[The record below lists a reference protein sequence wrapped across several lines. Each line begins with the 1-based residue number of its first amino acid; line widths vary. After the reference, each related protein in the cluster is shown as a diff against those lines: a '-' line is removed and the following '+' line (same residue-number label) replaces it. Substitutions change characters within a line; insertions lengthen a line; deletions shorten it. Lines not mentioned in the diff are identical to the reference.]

1 MRSKYILY
9 IAMSFCSLSA
19 CEKQDEFLSVKPN
32 DALSTPETL
41 NDLTLLLNNE
51 NLFNQGGDPAL
62 GAISGEEYYILTP
75 QWETLYTP
83 NEKNAYFWAKD
94 IYQGSPYNS
103 DWNSPYEQI
112 YYANTVLDY
121 LPKISYIPQEQ
132 SLYDHIKGSAL
143 FLRGYASYSLV
154 QTFAMPYDSATFNT
168 SLGVPIRLNSDPN
181 EKSTRPSIREN
192 YEQIVNDVKA
202 SVDLLPDF
210 PDKPTHPSKWA
221 AFALLARISLATRD
235 YKAAYGF
242 SDQCLKLKM
251 TLTDYNTL
259 SPSTSSMSTNFL
271 EEDIYQ
277 RELSGYV
284 IPQSRTRCI
293 INPELYMQYEPN
305 DIRKEKMFY
314 LNRDYIRFR
323 GSYSIRGNLYS
334 GLAVDEILLIRAE
347 TAVRMG
353 NLTQG
358 LKDLNELL
366 KYRFKTGTFS
376 PLDIKDQ
383 SSLLKRIIWERRKE
397 LVNRG
402 LRWTDLRRLNLEES
416 FKTTLSR
423 ELNNVTYQ
431 LLPND
436 KKYAFPI
443 PDREIELTGMPQNE
457 R

>member
-1 MRSKYILY
+1 MGCK
-9 IAMSFCSLSA
+9 
-19 CEKQDEFLSVKPN
+19 KQDEFLEAKPN
-32 DALSTPETL
+32 DALSTPESL

-83 NEKNAYFWAKD
+83 NEKNAYIWAKD

-103 DWNSPYEQI
+103 DWNFPYEQI

-121 LPKISYIPQEQ
+121 LPQIKYNPQEQ
-132 SLYDHIKGSAL
+132 NLYNHIKGSAL
-143 FLRGYASYSLV
+143 FLRSYASYSLV

-181 EKSTRPSIREN
+181 EKSVRPTIREN
-192 YEQIVNDVKA
+192 YEQILSDVKA
-202 SVDLLPDF
+202 SVSLLQDF
-210 PDKPTHPSKWA
+210 PDKPTRPSKWA
-221 AFALLARISLATRD
+221 AYALLARISLAIRD
-235 YKAAYGF
+235 YKAAYEF
-242 SDQCLKLKM
+242 SDQCLKMKM
-251 TLTDYNTL
+251 VLTDYNTL
-259 SPSTSSMSTNFL
+259 SPSNSSMSTNFL

-277 RELSGYV
+277 RELAGYV
-284 IPQSRTRCI
+284 IPQSRARCI
-293 INPELYMQYEPN
+293 INPELYAQYEPN

-347 TAVRMG
+347 SAVRTG
-353 NLTQG
+353 NRVKG

-366 KYRFKTGTFS
+366 KYRYKTGTFS
-376 PLDIKDQ
+376 PLDIRDQ
-383 SSLLKRIIWERRKE
+383 SVLLNRIVWERRKE
-397 LVNRG
+397 LINRG
-402 LRWTDLRRLNLEES
+402 IRWTDLRRLNLEES
-416 FKTTLSR
+416 FKTILSR
-423 ELNNVTYQ
+423 EINNVTYQ
-431 LLPND
+431 LLPNN

-443 PDREIELTGMPQNE
+443 PDREIEMTGMPQNE